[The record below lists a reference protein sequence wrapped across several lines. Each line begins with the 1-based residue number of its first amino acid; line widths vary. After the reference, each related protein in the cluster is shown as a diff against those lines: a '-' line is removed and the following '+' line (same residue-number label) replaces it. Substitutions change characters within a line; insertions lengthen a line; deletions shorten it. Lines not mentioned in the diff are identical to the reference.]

1 MRKNLFLAI
10 IFMIGFHGLPAWAD
24 DVIDQV
30 NEGLKAYEAKDF
42 STAAVAFS
50 AATNLIRQKQ
60 AEQLTALL
68 PEALSGWTANDSE
81 SGSASPMAMGGGIQ
95 AKRVYRKGRDQ
106 VTVTIMGQSPLLQSM
121 SMMFNNPMF
130 QSGNSKLVIMDG
142 RKVMQDKRQNSLTT
156 MIANKL
162 LVSVKGRRRAELDDV
177 KAYFKAID
185 FAALKKFVN

>member
-10 IFMIGFHGLPAWAD
+10 IFMVGFQGVPAWAD
-24 DVIDQV
+24 DVTDQV
-30 NEGLKAYEAKDF
+30 NEGLKAYEKKDY
-42 STAAVAFS
+42 STAAVAFG

-68 PEALSGWTANDSE
+68 PDALAGWEAKDSE

-106 VTVTIMGQSPLLQSM
+106 ITVTIMGQSPLLQSM

-142 RKVMQDKRQNSLTT
+142 RKVMQDKRKNSLTT
-156 MIANKL
+156 MIDNKL
-162 LVSVKGRRRAELDDV
+162 LVSVKGRRRAESDDV

-185 FAALKKFVN
+185 FDALKKFAN